1 MFFPCHGELPADFGF
16 DQRNGGKDIGID
28 FSGIVFGQ
36 QGNAHIVR
44 HHVGNQIP
52 LSGTAD
58 NIGRKT
64 LIAAGRLNG
73 FVEGKAGTEQN
84 EGLVL
89 QAFERQRIVS
99 RPIFRHQDHQ
109 RIVAQRDAVEV
120 FVNRRE
126 QLSGIEFVVAQ
137 GLLDGERAL
146 FQKRQFNVR
155 PFLVEIKQRMTEQI
169 AAKQSQTQTQR
180 PAFDMAVIVNAGQ
193 QQIAFV

>member
-58 NIGRKT
+58 NVGRKT

-73 FVEGKAGTEQN
+73 
-84 EGLVL
+84 
-89 QAFERQRIVS
+89 AF
-99 RPIFRHQDHQ
+99 
-109 RIVAQRDAVEV
+109 
-120 FVNRRE
+120 
-126 QLSGIEFVVAQ
+126 
-137 GLLDGERAL
+137 
-146 FQKRQFNVR
+146 
-155 PFLVEIKQRMTEQI
+155 
-169 AAKQSQTQTQR
+169 
-180 PAFDMAVIVNAGQ
+180 
-193 QQIAFV
+193 